1 MLVARV
7 NARRHTIV
15 NTTGFLLRS
24 YLSHGF
30 RRTSSRRCAPIGVRA
45 RKKDAIG
52 VRVTLLP
59 SKQILRIRVPDGV
72 LFFVFFCTPHVGSQ
86 IYPPRPPGS
95 TRGPATTLCDRG
107 AARCPYQRHS
117 AVERPTRLRTLQWAQ
132 GSTRDP
138 RHSCADETA
147 ARKMAV
153 SVELRERA
161 TY

>member
-30 RRTSSRRCAPIGVRA
+30 GQISPRRCAPIGVRA

-72 LFFVFFCTPHVGSQ
+72 LFFVFLAVLGVRGPLLSF
-86 IYPPRPPGS
+86 YPPQ
-95 TRGPATTLCDRG
+95 
-107 AARCPYQRHS
+107 AAR
-117 AVERPTRLRTLQWAQ
+117 
-132 GSTRDP
+132 
-138 RHSCADETA
+138 
-147 ARKMAV
+147 
-153 SVELRERA
+153 
-161 TY
+161 